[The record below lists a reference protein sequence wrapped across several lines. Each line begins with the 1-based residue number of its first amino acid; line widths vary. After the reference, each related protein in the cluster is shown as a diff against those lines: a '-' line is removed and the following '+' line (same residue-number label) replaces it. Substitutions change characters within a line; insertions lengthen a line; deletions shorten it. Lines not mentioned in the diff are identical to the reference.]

1 VAEWLKAHAWKAC
14 IWQHIEGSNPFLSAK
29 NECFL
34 KGKLFLFYSRTNFL
48 VCKCMEN
55 INDLTFNG
63 KQSFFVSSSS
73 RDNKVI
79 PSSLQT

>member
-34 KGKLFLFYSRTNFL
+34 KGKLFCF
-48 VCKCMEN
+48 KAGQ
-55 INDLTFNG
+55 TF
-63 KQSFFVSSSS
+63 
-73 RDNKVI
+73 
-79 PSSLQT
+79 